1 MEQYMIWIWLA
12 VFVIAVIV
20 EAITQDLVSI
30 WFSIGGLVCLCICNT
45 VPIYVEVIIFAVVSL
60 LALIATRPLVK
71 RITERAVRRTNV
83 DEIVGKRVKTISKIS
98 KYNAGEIKVNGIVYS
113 AILVEEID
121 VSIEADSIVEI
132 VAIKGNKVVVK
143 EILDPQDSK
152 IEML

>member
-1 MEQYMIWIWLA
+1 MISELPSIPLFA
-12 VFVIAVIV
+12 KDKGMLSRI
-20 EAITQDLVSI
+20 VSI

-45 VPIYVEVIIFAVVSL
+45 VPIYVEVIVFAVVSL

-71 RITERAVRRTNV
+71 RITERAVRHTNV

-98 KYNAGEIKVNGIVYS
+98 KYDAGEIKVNGIVYS
-113 AILVEEID
+113 AVLLEEID
-121 VSIEADSIVEI
+121 ESIEADSIVEI